1 MKNSIKKMTLAV
13 FLTLISMAGAT
24 PAQKTIKSNLLIANI
39 KSDLLLEYDGVETF
53 AGTSDSINSI
63 LWGETFSMQS
73 VSYSQTNCL
82 NISINSSTERAIPI
96 DGEGQSGDGVLGGNW
111 SLTVFRE
118 NRVIGTTYGEVTG
131 GVTHEAAGT
140 TKDPTVRQT
149 RITLRTTGGTGALEG
164 IGKRHIIGTFEA
176 ATNLVG
182 SKRLISGTLSIN
194 F

>member
-1 MKNSIKKMTLAV
+1 MKKMALIAL
-13 FLTLISMAGAT
+13 LTLISMAGAT
-24 PAQKTIKSNLLIANI
+24 PAQKNI

-53 AGTSDSINSI
+53 AGTSDSFNSI
-63 LWGETFSMQS
+63 LWGETFSLQS

-82 NISINSSTERAIPI
+82 NISINSSTERVIPI
-96 DGEGQSGDGVLGGNW
+96 DGEVQTGDTVLGGNW

-118 NRVIGTTYGEVTG
+118 NRVIGTIYGEVTG
-131 GVTHEAAGT
+131 GVTHETAGT
-140 TKDPTVRQT
+140 TKDSTVRQT

-164 IGKRHIIGTFEA
+164 IGKRHISGTFDA

-182 SKRLISGTLSIN
+182 SKRFVNGAFSIN